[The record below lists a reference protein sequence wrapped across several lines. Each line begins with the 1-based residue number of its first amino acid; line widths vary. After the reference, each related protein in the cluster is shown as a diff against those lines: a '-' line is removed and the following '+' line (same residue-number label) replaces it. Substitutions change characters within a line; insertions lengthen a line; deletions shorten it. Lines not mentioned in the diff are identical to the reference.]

1 MTIGMSKVIKIFD
14 LYMYMCVHTG
24 HRNTSTCIMALRLSK
39 QSYFFFTLFSV
50 VVCDNTTH
58 RFCIEG
64 RRTQFTST
72 IVIFMKILCELE
84 LLKILQNQ
92 SNNNIT
98 IKLDFE

>member
-1 MTIGMSKVIKIFD
+1 MTIGMSKVIKLFD
-14 LYMYMCVHTG
+14 LFMYAHTG
-24 HRNTSTCIMALRLSK
+24 HRSKSTCIMALRLSK
-39 QSYFFFTLFSV
+39 QKYIFTLFSV
-50 VVCDNTTH
+50 VVYDNTTH

-72 IVIFMKILCELE
+72 IVIFIKILCELE

-92 SNNNIT
+92 SNNNIK

>member
-14 LYMYMCVHTG
+14 LYMCVHTG

-39 QSYFFFTLFSV
+39 QSYLFTLFSV

-64 RRTQFTST
+64 RRAQFTST

-92 SNNNIT
+92 SNNNIK

>member
-1 MTIGMSKVIKIFD
+1 MTIGMSKVIKLFD
-14 LYMYMCVHTG
+14 LFMYAHTG
-24 HRNTSTCIMALRLSK
+24 HRSTSTCIMALRLSK
-39 QSYFFFTLFSV
+39 QKYIFTLSV
-50 VVCDNTTH
+50 CNTTH

-72 IVIFMKILCELE
+72 IVIFIKILCELE

-92 SNNNIT
+92 SNNNIK

>member
-1 MTIGMSKVIKIFD
+1 MTIGMSKVIKLFD
-14 LYMYMCVHTG
+14 LFMYAHTG
-24 HRNTSTCIMALRLSK
+24 HRSTSTCRMTLRLSK
-39 QSYFFFTLFSV
+39 QKYIFTLFSV

-72 IVIFMKILCELE
+72 IVIFIKILCELE

-92 SNNNIT
+92 SNNNIK

>member
-14 LYMYMCVHTG
+14 LFMYVHTG
-24 HRNTSTCIMALRLSK
+24 HRSTSTCIMALRLSK
-39 QSYFFFTLFSV
+39 QNYIFTLFSV

-72 IVIFMKILCELE
+72 IVIFIKILCELE

-92 SNNNIT
+92 SNNNIK

>member
-1 MTIGMSKVIKIFD
+1 MTIGMSKVIKLFD
-14 LYMYMCVHTG
+14 LFMYAR
-24 HRNTSTCIMALRLSK
+24 HRSTSTCIMALRLSK
-39 QSYFFFTLFSV
+39 QKYIFTLFSV

-72 IVIFMKILCELE
+72 IVIFIKILCELE

-92 SNNNIT
+92 SINNIK

>member
-1 MTIGMSKVIKIFD
+1 MTIGMSKVIKLFD
-14 LYMYMCVHTG
+14 LFMYAHTG
-24 HRNTSTCIMALRLSK
+24 HCSTSTCIMALRLSK
-39 QSYFFFTLFSV
+39 QKYIFTLFSV

-72 IVIFMKILCELE
+72 IVIFIKFVCELE

-92 SNNNIT
+92 SNNNIK

>member
-1 MTIGMSKVIKIFD
+1 MTIGMSKVIKLFD
-14 LYMYMCVHTG
+14 LFMYVHTG
-24 HRNTSTCIMALRLSK
+24 HRSTSTCIMALRLLK
-39 QSYFFFTLFSV
+39 QKYIFTIFSV

-72 IVIFMKILCELE
+72 IVIFMKILCELV
-84 LLKILQNQ
+84 LLNILQYL
-92 SNNNIT
+92 SNNIK

>member
-14 LYMYMCVHTG
+14 LFMYVHTG
-24 HRNTSTCIMALRLSK
+24 HRSTSTSTCIMALRLSK
-39 QSYFFFTLFSV
+39 QKYIFTLFSV

-84 LLKILQNQ
+84 SLNILQYQ
-92 SNNNIT
+92 SNNIK